1 MGGRNELL
9 AAVGVLVMVSLAGC
23 AAKLASP
30 PPGSQGPAAADVP
43 DHFMTWTAAGPVEPQ
58 PGGTCRNPL
67 VDPRDGTRL
76 TLIRSADGRG
86 DYEPEPLRYGL
97 KEGQLLRVDCATG
110 RAAEVVKR

>member
-1 MGGRNELL
+1 VGARNELL
-9 AAVGVLVMVSLAGC
+9 AVVGVIVMVSLAGC
-23 AAKLASP
+23 AAKQASTH
-30 PPGSQGPAAADVP
+30 PGSQGEAADTP
-43 DHFMTWTAAGPVEPQ
+43 DHFMTWTAAGPLEPQ

-110 RAAEVVKR
+110 RAVGVVKR